1 MNKLSIVRGTALR
14 LGYRLCWLEDK
25 RFILIWIFG
34 LFFCSLSAVANRGK
48 WWREG
53 IYLRWIKQRFFRR
66 WFSARVP
73 NISGTRDWFRGSQF
87 FFKLFYLL
95 IFIFGCVGSSLEPT
109 VTQMVK
115 NLSAMQTWVRSL
127 GWEDPLEKGM
137 ATHSTILAWKIWA
150 TREALWKT
158 VFPRMGWEDGFGKI
172 QVPYIYCALY
182 FYYYYISYTSDYQ
195 ALDPRGWGPLV

>member
-1 MNKLSIVRGTALR
+1 MNKLSIVRRTTLR

-25 RFILIWIFG
+25 RFILIWIFC
-34 LFFCSLSAVANRGK
+34 LFFCSLSAIANRGK

-53 IYLRWIKQRFFRR
+53 IYLRWIKQRSFRR
-66 WFSARVP
+66 WFSAAVP

-87 FFKLFYLL
+87 FKKSLYLF
-95 IFIFGCVGSSLEPT
+95 IFIFGCVGSSCDSGGKESGCNADLGSIPRLGRSPGEGNGNPLHYSCLENSSHQGSP
-109 VTQMVK
+109 VK
-115 NLSAMQTWVRSL
+115 DSFSMDGVG
-127 GWEDPLEKGM
+127 GWF
-137 ATHSTILAWKIWA
+137 W
-150 TREALWKT
+150 
-158 VFPRMGWEDGFGKI
+158 KI